1 LPARQPLCRSQEASF
16 AADDPDAK
24 ARLAAFQQE
33 LERLGWSQQS
43 NLHIEYRFAAAR
55 IDQYVPLAKELV
67 ALKPE
72 VILAQS
78 TQITAA
84 LKQEA
89 RGIPIVFT
97 NVSDPIG
104 AGFITS
110 LARPGG
116 NLTGVLQYEA
126 GIVGKWLAMLKE
138 IAPHLTRIAL
148 VGNPKT
154 RAGALRLL
162 PSARSSQTRCR
173 SSDSRRKR
181 RCRH

>member
-1 LPARQPLCRSQEASF
+1 MRRRNFIAGLASTTAALSLAGSAQADSLRRLGVLMSF

-78 TQITAA
+78 TQITTA

-97 NVSDPIG
+97 NVSDPISLSPALLG
-104 AGFITS
+104 QEGIS
-110 LARPGG
+110 LACC
-116 NLTGVLQYEA
+116 N
-126 GIVGKWLAMLKE
+126 
-138 IAPHLTRIAL
+138 TRREL
-148 VGNPKT
+148 WVSG
-154 RAGALRLL
+154 
-162 PSARSSQTRCR
+162 
-173 SSDSRRKR
+173 
-181 RCRH
+181 

>member
-1 LPARQPLCRSQEASF
+1 RRQFIAAISAAVAWPPAVRAQQPERMRRIGVLMSF
-16 AADDPDAK
+16 AADDADAK
-24 ARLAAFQQE
+24 ARLAAFHQE
-33 LERLGWSQQS
+33 LERLGWSQRS
-43 NLHIEYRFAAAR
+43 NLHIDYRFAAAE
-55 IDQYVPLAKELV
+55 IGQSVPLAKELV

-78 TQITAA
+78 TQITTA

-138 IAPHLTRIAL
+138 IAPH
-148 VGNPKT
+148 
-154 RAGALRLL
+154 
-162 PSARSSQTRCR
+162 
-173 SSDSRRKR
+173 
-181 RCRH
+181 